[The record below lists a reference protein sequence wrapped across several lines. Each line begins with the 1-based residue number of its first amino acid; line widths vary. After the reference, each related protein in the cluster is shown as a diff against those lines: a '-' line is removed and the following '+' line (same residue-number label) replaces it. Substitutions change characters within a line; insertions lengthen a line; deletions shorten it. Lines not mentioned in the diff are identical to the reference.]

1 MRLRP
6 LVIVAAVAT
15 VLGLG
20 ILGAQLGVVA
30 TAIGAMVFGIGG
42 VGLLSA
48 AFYAIGRSEDRER
61 SSREDPPTG
70 R

>member
-6 LVIVAAVAT
+6 LVIVAAIAT
-15 VLGLG
+15 VIGLG

>member
-30 TAIGAMVFGIGG
+30 TAIGAIVFGIGG